1 METNNENIVMEENEA
16 NTVETVEE
24 PVSGEVVDSTPETT
38 EFSAPEKHNG
48 VGAMVA
54 GVLLFAGAAAC
65 VHCGK
70 KLIRKLKVKKPK
82 KGEKKTKPAEK
93 KKKPANR
100 LKLTWKERA
109 LGYVDLGEEPEE
121 EPVKEE

>member
-1 METNNENIVMEENEA
+1 METNNENIVMEENEI

-24 PVSGEVVDSTPETT
+24 PISGEVVDSTPETT

-54 GVLLFAGAAAC
+54 GVLFVTGAAAC

-70 KLIRKLKVKKPK
+70 KLIRKLKAK

-93 KKKPANR
+93 KKKPVNR
-100 LKLTWKERA
+100 MKLTWKERA

>member
-1 METNNENIVMEENEA
+1 METNNENTVMEENEI
-16 NTVETVEE
+16 NTVDPVDE
-24 PVSGEVVDSTPETT
+24 PISGEVVDSTPETT

-54 GVLLFAGAAAC
+54 GVLFVAGVAAC

-70 KLIRKLKVKKPK
+70 KLIRKLKAKKQK
-82 KGEKKTKPAEK
+82 NEKKTKPTEK

-100 LKLTWKERA
+100 VKLTLKERA
-109 LGYVDLGEEPEE
+109 LGYIDLGEESEE